1 MPVKEISILLVED
14 NSGDKILIENE
25 LQHSKLFS
33 VKLTWVKTFKE
44 FCNTFNFK
52 SFDAILLDLTLPDE
66 QGVVLV
72 DSVLKFVKYEI
83 PVIILTGLEDLEFSL
98 KSLDI
103 GIADYLQKDNLKV
116 CSLEKSILYSIQRNN
131 ITLKLKD
138 SELWFSTLF
147 DKSPLP
153 LIIYQPKSNK
163 IIDANQT
170 ALLKYQYSKDEF
182 LNMKITDLNV
192 TSKDIASPYIELS
205 QILPTKLY
213 HGILVHKTKN
223 GNLIYMEVV
232 RKTMKINNKNIK
244 LLIANDVTE
253 RIDIISKISSQNKK
267 LKEISWFQSHELRA
281 PVARILGI
289 IDLLKTNDNLS
300 QEEFIYFAEGIY
312 SSASELD
319 ILVRLIT
326 NKTNT

>member
-1 MPVKEISILLVED
+1 
-14 NSGDKILIENE
+14 
-25 LQHSKLFS
+25 
-33 VKLTWVKTFKE
+33 
-44 FCNTFNFK
+44 
-52 SFDAILLDLTLPDE
+52 LDLTLPDE
-66 QGVVLV
+66 HGEVLV
-72 DSVLKFVKYEI
+72 DSILKFAKYQI
-83 PVIILTGLEDLEFSL
+83 PVIILTGLEDLDFSL

-153 LIIYQPKSNK
+153 IIIYQPKSNK
-163 IIDANQT
+163 IIDVNQT

-182 LNMKITDLNV
+182 LNMKITDLKV
-192 TSKDIASPYIELS
+192 ISEDIVSPYIELS
-205 QILPTKLY
+205 QILPSKLY

-223 GNLIYMEVV
+223 DNLIYMEVV

-253 RIDIISKISSQNKK
+253 RIEVYSKISTQNKK

-289 IDLLKTNDNLS
+289 IDLLRTNDNLS
-300 QEEFIYFAEGIY
+300 HEEFSYFANGIY

-319 ILVRLIT
+319 LIIRLIT
-326 NKTNT
+326 SKTNS